1 MLSAKIAYF
10 RPTGFDPR
18 DLPGLVAYWPMSE
31 DATLTNAQALDV
43 GGSGF
48 HLTSSGAVSNPGRNG
63 SGRLLSASGTQ
74 WNPTPARLFRGSYN
88 ATPQFDANV
97 AGWSIAFWVF
107 TDLTYGT
114 QGTGSTAAVIAFNTI
129 ASAGADI
136 PRFSGGQ
143 PANGFASVS
152 SRCYFTDNT
161 FVSYQTGINIPGG
174 LTSVTPNGQWTHL
187 AFVADPVTRTY
198 TMYVNGV
205 ARTPVTY
212 AAGKTL
218 SSFSSG
224 MPCTI
229 VWPGT
234 IDELVVYNRA
244 ITASEVQRLA
254 GVPLAPSAAS
264 TLHPECRSWISR
276 VLSSGG
282 TVSETTAAAV
292 NNFCDAIDSAGL
304 RDRFYRLNLFCGGN
318 LSACLVPLYRGPS
331 LGGAQFGSA
340 TDTNVNFTLASYVET
355 GSTGGLL
362 GNGTSRYLNTGL
374 NASVI
379 PDLSQS
385 GHLSVYAAGTF
396 SAQIALGVYTF
407 TNPPLVIT
415 HESEIQLAATV
426 ANTFINSNANG
437 QTPSYTSPV
446 FVVGSRTSATNHI
459 GYANGVAGTAV
470 TTNANFAN
478 PAQPFFVFARNQN
491 GAPVVH
497 FGQRLRSYS
506 IGLGMTGAQVTAFNT
521 ATQALQAA
529 LGRNV

>member
-1 MLSAKIAYF
+1 MLSPKIAYF

-48 HLTSSGAVSNPGRNG
+48 HLTSFGAVSNPGRNG
-63 SGRLLSASGTQ
+63 SGRLLSATGTQ
-74 WNPTPARLFRGSYN
+74 WNPTPARLSRGSYN

-97 AGWSIAFWVF
+97 AGWSVAFWVF

-114 QGTGSTAAVIAFNTI
+114 QGTGSAAAGISFNSI
-129 ASAGADI
+129 ASGGADI

-143 PANGFASVS
+143 PANGFASIS
-152 SRCYFTDNT
+152 SRCYFTDNS
-161 FVSYQTGINIPGG
+161 FIAYQTGINIAGG

-212 AAGKTL
+212 AAGKVL

-224 MPCTI
+224 MPCSI
-229 VWPGT
+229 QWPGT

-331 LGGAQFGSA
+331 LGGTQFGNA

-355 GSTGGLL
+355 GSTGGLT
-362 GNGTSRYLNTGL
+362 GNGTSRYLQTGL
-374 NASVI
+374 
-379 PDLSQS
+379 QS
-385 GHLSVYAAGTF
+385 SAWITGGNVRSHLAVYK
-396 SAQIALGVYTF
+396 
-407 TNPPLVIT
+407 
-415 HESEIQLAATV
+415 
-426 ANTFINSNANG
+426 
-437 QTPSYTSPV
+437 
-446 FVVGSRTSATNHI
+446 RTSTN
-459 GYANGVAGTAV
+459 NGVLLSARSITLGNSWEFGAGGNVLGGATGSFAV
-470 TTNANFAN
+470 PGTHDSLIGATRVNDTDVVSFRRTTLSAVNAASGAVSGTSIPFA
-478 PAQPFFVFARNQN
+478 VFARNLQGTDTN
-491 GAPVVH
+491 AYSLSLYSNQTLAG
-497 FGQRLRSYS
+497 YS
-506 IGLGMTGAQVTAFNT
+506 IGAGLNSSDLVAYDAAMQAFQT
-521 ATQALQAA
+521 A